1 MVVGT
6 RTNKSNNSGS
16 SCTQKAMAASN
27 VNAEKDSE
35 ICGTCKNIVKV
46 NEKAM
51 ACNICKDWF
60 HTKCEGVRD
69 ELYDVLTQNNLTAIH
84 WFCTNC
90 NKVANG
96 IMTNIAKVLKTQEEI
111 KNDIQ
116 AVKVDVSKNVQDI
129 SNLEGSMASCTENVK
144 QNTDDITS
152 MASDLKQLSTQ
163 ISDIISEPPEYEKRK
178 MNTIISGLPENT
190 NDNDSSNAQVTHVL
204 NLLEVNCEFENVIRL
219 GQLRADGKPR
229 FVRVTFK
236 TIKDKDSILSKA
248 KTIKDKNP
256 EGLPFVPQQ
265 VYISPDLTR
274 LQRLKAYKARVAR
287 RAKNSTTGNAGTQSL
302 PNEGQVRQ
310 PDATGPARD

>member
-1 MVVGT
+1 
-6 RTNKSNNSGS
+6 
-16 SCTQKAMAASN
+16 
-27 VNAEKDSE
+27 
-35 ICGTCKNIVKV
+35 
-46 NEKAM
+46 M

-96 IMTNIAKVLKTQEEI
+96 IMTNISKVLKTQEEM

-129 SNLEGSMASCTENVK
+129 SILEGSMASCTENVK

-152 MASDLKQLSTQ
+152 MANDLKQLSTQ
-163 ISDIISEPPEYEKRK
+163 IIDIISEPSEHEKRK
-178 MNTIISGLPENT
+178 MNIIISGLPENT
-190 NDNDSSNAQVTHVL
+190 NDNDSSNAQVTQVL

-229 FVRVTFK
+229 FVRVTL
-236 TIKDKDSILSKA
+236 KDKDSILSKA
-248 KTIKDKNP
+248 KTIKDKDP

-265 VYISPDLTR
+265 LYISPDLTR
-274 LQRLKAYKARVAR
+274 LQRLKAYKARFAR
-287 RAKNSTTGNAGTQSL
+287 RARYSTTGIAGTQPL